1 MPPGRQHESTPGRP
15 KGEYRRAQHE
25 GPPVSTPPKYLPT
38 LTEVVAD
45 KPAVPVPPGPP
56 VPSVAESRPADARE
70 VDKLI
75 EDHEVARLE
84 EQLVRSHWLEQRLSP
99 ALRDWVE
106 QEVSNEVAAQ
116 LEALAPLWAKT
127 LAEAVSKNVMAR
139 IPGIVDRLLEE
150 AERDSGSTPER

>member
-1 MPPGRQHESTPGRP
+1 M
-15 KGEYRRAQHE
+15 
-25 GPPVSTPPKYLPT
+25 STPPRYLPT
-38 LTEVVAD
+38 LTEVVKD
-45 KPAVPVPPGPP
+45 NVQPVSPTPAA
-56 VPSVAESRPADARE
+56 PSAIAAPEARPADARE

-84 EQLVRSHWLEQRLSP
+84 QQLVRSHWLEQRLSP

-127 LAEAVSKNVMAR
+127 LADAVSKNVMAR

-150 AERDSGSTPER
+150 AERDGGATPKR